1 MEPQKLLAA
10 LIQLSQEQQKTFGD
24 LLDQIKRQ
32 TQNLS
37 GAGQQAQ
44 RAASE
49 IERAAQHASIQLQ
62 AAVRE
67 GIQLALLETL
77 EAASRRAESVF
88 DEASRR
94 LLGKLASA
102 AQSAEAVEA
111 RLNRAVR
118 SFGWKWGL
126 MASGIAAVAVAS
138 IFIGAW
144 SAVWWERSEVERLQA
159 EKAQMEEGLEVLAKR
174 GGKIRLI
181 DCAGRLCA
189 YASTDQGENFKNW
202 RETPWKAKDG
212 SPLVILKGY

>member
-10 LIQLSQEQQKTFGD
+10 LIQLSQEQQKTLGD
-24 LLDQIKRQ
+24 LLNQIKRQ

-49 IERAAQHASIQLQ
+49 IERAAQHASTQLQ

-88 DEASRR
+88 DEASRP
-94 LLGKLASA
+94 LLGKLAGA
-102 AQSAEAVEA
+102 AQSAEVVEA
-111 RLNRAVR
+111 RLNRAAR
-118 SFGWKWGL
+118 SFGWKWEL
-126 MASGIAAVAVAS
+126 MASGVAAVAVAS

-144 SAVWWERSEVERLQA
+144 SAVWWERSEVEHLRA
-159 EKAQMEEGLEVLAKR
+159 EKAQMEERLEVLAKR
-174 GGKIRLI
+174 GGKIELT
-181 DCAGRLCA
+181 DCGGRLCA
-189 YASTDQGENFKNW
+189 YASTNQGNGYKD
-202 RETPWKAKDG
+202 WKAPWSGRDG
-212 SPLVILKGY
+212 LPLVILRGY